1 MKASIKSDRLLS
13 NGLIEQ
19 YPPHE
24 GCMDPQ
30 VSLGAFQRLMA
41 HHLLDVKNRAPLLEQ
56 LMGKGMPK
64 AVGALRKAR
73 PAHAGADLFR
83 NPVGGKGP
91 IVFQVKEHGPFGSL
105 GPGIQHVGRERLQGL
120 FGQGDYRRLVV
131 LPIRQ

>member
-1 MKASIKSDRLLS
+1 
-13 NGLIEQ
+13 
-19 YPPHE
+19 
-24 GCMDPQ
+24 MDPQ

-83 NPVGGKGP
+83 NPVGGKGAD
-91 IVFQVKEHGPFGSL
+91 
-105 GPGIQHVGRERLQGL
+105 RLSGEGTRPVRL
-120 FGQGDYRRLVV
+120 PWAGHTARR
-131 LPIRQ
+131 P